1 MNRKEDGKQVTRWLR
16 GADKEPSGH
25 AGGKAM
31 LNGAWLVEEMAALDR
46 KGVEVRIVENPA
58 MPGYYALFRG

>member
-1 MNRKEDGKQVTRWLR
+1 MTRWLR

-31 LNGAWLVEEMAALDR
+31 LNGAWLVDELTALDR
-46 KGVEVRIVENPA
+46 KGVEVRIDENPA